1 MSEEP
6 VLFSDC
12 GVRVDR
18 LLIEEKPQELYVT
31 IEYTVVDP
39 ALFAQ
44 QEDGLWFEFIDPAS
58 TANTPSEQR
67 LTAGMTATGEVVP
80 LDGNAGTATRY
91 VQRET
96 LGKSELRGSYTL
108 RAFNCWSK
116 ERFETHELSLQRAAQ
131 ENADGEQ

>member
-1 MSEEP
+1 MSGEP

-18 LLIEEKPQELYVT
+18 LLIEEKPQELYAT

-58 TANTPSEQR
+58 TADTPSEQR
-67 LTAGMTATGEVVP
+67 LTEGMTATGEVVP
-80 LDGNAGTATRY
+80 LDGDAGTATRY
-91 VQRET
+91 VQRQT
-96 LGKSELRGSYTL
+96 LGKSELRGCYTL

-116 ERFETHELSLQRAAQ
+116 ERFETHELTLCP
-131 ENADGEQ
+131 ADGSGA